1 MGAPDPPAESPAPAG
16 EVAPDYEKLYEDV
29 KAKPCR
35 VDRIDRAY
43 EATGRKPLRTRSTI
57 IDRELEVGVRC
68 HHHLMPRSHH
78 AVHHYAWPIAV
89 PAHTTAPLM
98 ALAVS
103 LAIFTLCINH
113 P

>member
-1 MGAPDPPAESPAPAG
+1 MGAPGAPAESPAPAA

-57 IDRELEVGVRC
+57 IDRELEVGAGATTVRV
-68 HHHLMPRSHH
+68 L
-78 AVHHYAWPIAV
+78 IAQIY
-89 PAHTTAPLM
+89 PLALM
-98 ALAVS
+98 AQAK
-103 LAIFTLCINH
+103 A
-113 P
+113 

>member
-57 IDRELEVGVRC
+57 IDRELDVGVG
-68 HHHLMPRSHH
+68 
-78 AVHHYAWPIAV
+78 AEGATI
-89 PAHTTAPLM
+89 
-98 ALAVS
+98 
-103 LAIFTLCINH
+103 I
-113 P
+113 